1 MCGARRRPPY
11 CTKMTRDMGT
21 CSNTPR
27 ITWFGQ
33 RHLTSTLSPIIAQ
46 RIGVPPDEP
55 VEPILQAHQLA
66 HVVGSAQVAQPAQV
80 RTFLCYGTLLP

>member
-11 CTKMTRDMGT
+11 CTKMTRDIGT

-33 RHLTSTLSPIIAQ
+33 RHLTSTILYEDDPGYGNLQQCAADNLVRATPS
-46 RIGVPPDEP
+46 DEHF
-55 VEPILQAHQLA
+55 V
-66 HVVGSAQVAQPAQV
+66 
-80 RTFLCYGTLLP
+80 

>member
-21 CSNTPR
+21 SSNALR

-33 RHLTSTLSPIIAQ
+33 RHLTSTLRPIITHLTDPLAPGS
-46 RIGVPPDEP
+46 GV
-55 VEPILQAHQLA
+55 
-66 HVVGSAQVAQPAQV
+66 AQV
-80 RTFLCYGTLLP
+80 RALTVTEPR

>member
-21 CSNTPR
+21 SSNALR

-33 RHLTSTLSPIIAQ
+33 RHLTSTLANYRAANWCAVRRLS
-46 RIGVPPDEP
+46 GP
-55 VEPILQAHQLA
+55 VDCRLFRKL
-66 HVVGSAQVAQPAQV
+66 
-80 RTFLCYGTLLP
+80 RD